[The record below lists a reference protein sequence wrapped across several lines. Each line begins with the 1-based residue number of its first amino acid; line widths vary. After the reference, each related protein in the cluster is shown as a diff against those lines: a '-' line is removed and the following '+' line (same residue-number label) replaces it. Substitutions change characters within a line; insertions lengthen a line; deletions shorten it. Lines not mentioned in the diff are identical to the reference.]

1 MQDIINNT
9 TPIEI
14 VAILLTFSAGY
25 IFFRKNRKRYLFIYS
40 IALIVYTTL
49 LRRTPGI
56 LERSARIAQLEFVG
70 FNLSGF
76 LLNVLLFLPLGF
88 SLKKC
93 QWWLPFI
100 LSMVIEVTQQI
111 THLGMFDVWDIVAN
125 TFGGLLGCLVANRS
139 RVRENN
145 KGAPSS

>member
-9 TPIEI
+9 TPLEV
-14 VAILLTFSAGY
+14 VAILMTFTVGCVL
-25 IFFRKNRKRYLFIYS
+25 FRKDRKRYLFIYS

-49 LRRTPGI
+49 IRRIPGV
-56 LERSARIAQLEFVG
+56 LERSARIARLEFVG

-76 LLNVLLFLPLGF
+76 LLNALLFLPLGL

-100 LSMVIEVTQQI
+100 LSMVIEVAQQI
-111 THLGMFDVWDIVAN
+111 THLGMFDVWDLLAN
-125 TFGGLLGCLVANRS
+125 TIGGLAGMGIALGIT
-139 RVRENN
+139 
-145 KGAPSS
+145 PDHQ